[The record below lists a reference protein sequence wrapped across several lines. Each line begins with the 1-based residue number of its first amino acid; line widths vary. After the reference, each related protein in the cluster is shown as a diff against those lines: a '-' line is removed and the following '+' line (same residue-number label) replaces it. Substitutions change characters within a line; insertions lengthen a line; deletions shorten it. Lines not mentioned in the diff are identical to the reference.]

1 MRCKKMNRQTSTAR
15 AGLALLLVLGL
26 TALNLLAQTPAV
38 KQTGRGVEL
47 SYMNTTA
54 KPCQDF
60 YEYANGH
67 WLANNPI
74 PADRLSWGGGS
85 ELYEKNQTV
94 LHEILE
100 TAAKDTSAPP
110 GSAARKVADFYRT
123 GMDETKIEAEGA
135 KPLAAE
141 FARIA
146 SLKDAA
152 GLQAE
157 LAPLP
162 RLNMSPAFAPAAY
175 QDFKDSTRIIAWL
188 YQGGLGLPDRDYY
201 FKDDDKSKELRTAY
215 VAHVAKM
222 FELLG
227 DKPEQAAAE
236 AKTVMD
242 LETRLAK
249 VSMNSV
255 EQRDSEA
262 IYHKLSLAEL
272 DKLAPGVNWSAYFKE
287 LGLSD
292 PGDINVGQPAFFTEV
307 GAMMTDVPVS
317 NWQTYLR
324 WQLIHAA
331 APYLSS
337 AFVNEDFNFYGKTLA
352 GRKELR
358 PRWKRVEETT
368 DALLGEALGQLYVAK
383 TFTPEAKARALAMV
397 MNLKAALRDRIAALD
412 WIGEDTRKQALR
424 KVDAIQ
430 IKVGY
435 PDHWRDYSALTID
448 QSSYAANVMRA
459 NEFEFQRNLN
469 KIGKPVDR
477 TEWGITTPTVD
488 AYYNPNFNEIVFP
501 AGILQPPF
509 FDPAADD
516 ATNYGGIGSVIG
528 HELTHGFDDEGH
540 KFDADGNLKGW
551 WTADDE
557 KNYAARAQIV
567 EAEYN
572 DFIGVETLHING
584 KLTLGENIADLGGLK
599 IAYYAWQKSLANKP
613 KPASLDGFTPEQ
625 RFFLSFAQNWRR
637 NTRPEALRLM
647 LQTDPH
653 SPPRFRVL
661 GTIANLP
668 EFAQAF
674 NCQAGDPLVRPDKA
688 QARIW

>member
-1 MRCKKMNRQTSTAR
+1 MNRQTSSVR
-15 AGLALLLVLGL
+15 AGLALLLAFGL
-26 TALNLLAQTPAV
+26 TAISLLAQTPAV
-38 KQTGRGVEL
+38 KQSGRGVER
-47 SYMNTTA
+47 SYMDTAA

-60 YEYANGH
+60 YQYANGH

-74 PADRLSWGGGS
+74 PADRSSWGAGS

-94 LHEILE
+94 LHEILD
-100 TAAKDTSAPP
+100 TAAKDTSAPKGTP
-110 GSAARKVADFYRT
+110 ARKVADFYRI
-123 GMDETKIEAEGA
+123 GMDEAKIESEGA

-141 FARIA
+141 FTRIA
-146 SLKDAA
+146 AVKDAA
-152 GLQAE
+152 SLQAE
-157 LAPLP
+157 LAHLH
-162 RLNMSPAFAPAAY
+162 RLNMAPAFSPAAY

-201 FKDDDKSKELRTAY
+201 FKDDDKSKELRAAY
-215 VAHVAKM
+215 VAHVEKM

-227 DKPEQAAAE
+227 DKPEQAATE

-242 LETRLAK
+242 FETRLAK
-249 VSMNSV
+249 VSMNAV

-262 IYHKLSLAEL
+262 LYHKLSLAEL
-272 DKLAPGVNWSAYFKE
+272 DKLAPGVAWSAYFKE
-287 LGLSD
+287 LGLND

-307 GAMMTDVPVS
+307 GAMMTAVPI
-317 NWQTYLR
+317 NDWQTYLR
-324 WQLIHAA
+324 WQLIHNA

-337 AFVNEDFNFYGKTLA
+337 AFVNENFNFYGKALA
-352 GRKELR
+352 GQKELR
-358 PRWKRVEETT
+358 PRWKRVEGTT
-368 DALLGEALGQLYVAK
+368 DELLGEALGQLYVAK
-383 TFTPEAKARALAMV
+383 AFTPEAKARALAMV

-435 PDHWRDYSALTID
+435 PDKWRDYSALTID
-448 QSSYAANVMRA
+448 QSSYVENVLRA

-509 FDPAADD
+509 FDPNADD
-516 ATNYGGIGSVIG
+516 ATNYGGIGAIIG

-540 KFDADGNLKGW
+540 KFDADGNLKSW
-551 WTADDE
+551 WTDSDE
-557 KNYAARAQIV
+557 KNYAARAKIV

-572 DFIGVETLHING
+572 DFIGVETVHING

-613 KPASLDGFTPEQ
+613 KPANVEGLTPEQ
-625 RFFLSFAQNWRR
+625 RFFLAYAQNWRR
-637 NTRPEALRLM
+637 NSRPEQLRLM

-661 GTIANLP
+661 GVVANLP